1 MVQLTPLQKR
11 MLKSIDATLSDL
23 IKKKNP
29 PTLYDPLRYSVHAG
43 GKRIRPLFLLLSC
56 NLVSSDFRPAIP
68 AATSIEILHNF
79 SLIHDDIMDQD
90 DLRRGRPTVHR
101 KWDTGIAILSGDV
114 MVALAYKALTATP
127 IPDASRLIDVFNDA
141 FIDLCE
147 GQALDKEFETK
158 RSVSTARYIQMIDR
172 KTARLFSIS
181 TEIGAIVGGGST
193 REVKLLR
200 EFGRMVGIAF
210 QIQDDLLDVIS
221 DAKTLG
227 KDIGSDLIHGKKTY
241 VVAKINRT
249 KRGKDL
255 LRRFYGNRRD
265 SSRLEENLGMMKA
278 FLKREKIIE
287 EIKSDVSEYLKQAT
301 DLLSGFENREGKSEL
316 LSLTKMV
323 LNRKS

>member
-1 MVQLTPLQKR
+1 MLTD
-11 MLKSIDATLSDL
+11 IDATLSDL
-23 IKKKNP
+23 IKKKKP
-29 PTLYDPLRYSVHAG
+29 QTLYDPLRYSVHAG

-56 NLVSSDFRPAIP
+56 YLVSSDFRPAVL

-90 DLRRGRPTVHR
+90 DLRRGRPTVHK

-114 MVALAYKALTATP
+114 MVALAYKAMAATP
-127 IPDASRLIDVFNDA
+127 ISNAKQLIDVFNEA

-147 GQALDKEFETK
+147 GQALDKEFESR
-158 RSVSTARYIQMIDR
+158 RSVSTTRYLHMIDR

-181 TEIGAIVGGGST
+181 TEIGAIVGGGSK
-193 REVKLLR
+193 REIRRLR

-249 KRGKDL
+249 KKGREL
-255 LRRFYGNRRD
+255 LQRFYGNPRD
-265 SSRLEENLGMMKA
+265 SSALEQNLNKLKT
-278 FLKREKIIE
+278 FLRREKIID
-287 EIKSDVSEYLKQAT
+287 EIRSDVLRYFNQAT
-301 DLLSGFENREGKSEL
+301 DLIKGFENRRGRSEL